1 VPLVQAVQA
10 RQRQKF
16 AALAAPSGPF
26 DGPWLGRSQIPNC
39 HPQTGLP
46 QSVRLVALRY
56 WSCLAPAGLVAFGD
70 SWTGSW
76 WSLNEFAKE
85 LSKNRDRTVLAAFGE
100 EALRCQFELA
110 HRLLNQHASK
120 VISKQKAI

>member
-1 VPLVQAVQA
+1 LASAV
-10 RQRQKF
+10 
-16 AALAAPSGPF
+16 LAAF
-26 DGPWLGRSQIPNC
+26 
-39 HPQTGLP
+39 
-46 QSVRLVALRY
+46 V
-56 WSCLAPAGLVAFGD
+56 D